1 MTMKVRVPHCRSNA
15 LFRVSDRSCAGSAIS
30 EDDMDGIDTYRDDFA
45 PQPSSSKRKIY
56 EVEFD
61 TLPQEAV
68 EGLIRKDVEYI
79 SSILGV
85 EVC

>member
-1 MTMKVRVPHCRSNA
+1 MS
-15 LFRVSDRSCAGSAIS
+15 S
-30 EDDMDGIDTYRDDFA
+30 ELHPIVAEPA